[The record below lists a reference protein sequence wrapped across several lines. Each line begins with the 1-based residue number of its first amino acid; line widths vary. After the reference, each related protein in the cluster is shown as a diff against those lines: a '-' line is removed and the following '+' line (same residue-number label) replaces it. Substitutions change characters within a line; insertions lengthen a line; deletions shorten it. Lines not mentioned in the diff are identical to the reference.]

1 MRKRLFDKIGDYLG
15 KMEKLL
21 VTGDEESRLVQQR
34 NLALEKTLVDSS
46 LCSFWITAKKLFR
59 ALASTWPCR
68 CQHHDARLLLQ
79 HRDAKETE
87 FDITFTKFEPPCGWE
102 LHRTRV
108 SRSDEK
114 PHPQV
119 VDEDNAV
126 LAVAPKL
133 TRAKPLQSSIRTK
146 GKQRAR
152 VQFSGYVIS
161 MYSYS

>member
-1 MRKRLFDKIGDYLG
+1 VRKRLFDKIGDYLG

-21 VTGDEESRLVQQR
+21 ATGDEESRLVQQR
-34 NLALEKTLVDSS
+34 NLALEKTSVDSS
-46 LCSFWITAKKLFR
+46 LCSVWITAKKLFR
-59 ALASTWPCR
+59 ALTLAWPCR

-79 HRDAKETE
+79 HRDTKKAE

-102 LHRTRV
+102 LHQTRV
-108 SRSDEK
+108 SESDEK
-114 PHPQV
+114 PRSQV
-119 VDEDNAV
+119 ADEDDAV
-126 LAVAPKL
+126 LAVTPKL

-161 MYSYS
+161 MYSW